1 MVHKSCINPSVTSLS
16 LDERNVAELLATG
29 WDRHTGW
36 NGCLTAESKSFPR
49 EATSQQLWVHVS
61 HPVLCVFCVWS
72 CSQLYGVS
80 IIFSSMQSMF
90 WTPSAVWSSPGWIC
104 FNRVSFCSY
113 SFGIATCFSAW
124 MHTSP
129 SPSPLPCL
137 LYVTAE
143 YCSSY
148 QDTSGRYYDNQQC
161 YNQYCCGY
169 CTQRYCCADQRYH
182 LAQDRCSKGCALVLV
197 LCFTAPRYK
206 EKCISFNNYAKL
218 KSCLCPFPQN

>member
-1 MVHKSCINPSVTSLS
+1 MNSSPLEKMLIFLSVSLRKFHSQLCFYWVRWLTITQAICICNSQNKIQSVLMVHKSCINPSVTSLS

-49 EATSQQLWVHVS
+49 EATSQKLWVHVS
-61 HPVLCVFCVWS
+61 CPVLCVFCVWP

-90 WTPSAVWSSPGWIC
+90 WTPLAVWSSPGWVC

-124 MHTSP
+124 MHT
-129 SPSPLPCL
+129 
-137 LYVTAE
+137 
-143 YCSSY
+143 
-148 QDTSGRYYDNQQC
+148 
-161 YNQYCCGY
+161 
-169 CTQRYCCADQRYH
+169 
-182 LAQDRCSKGCALVLV
+182 
-197 LCFTAPRYK
+197 
-206 EKCISFNNYAKL
+206 
-218 KSCLCPFPQN
+218 